1 MKPFKVNADY
11 EVELFHQKLAPP
23 AINQSIEFLLFFLES
38 RPLFSQK
45 KYSAEYLHYVEKLT
59 GHAPQIVNKGPFENY
74 WGSLKNS
81 EVEKWWNSK
90 LTSSELIIQKGWCTD
105 TLIIRSEDNLKKIN
119 TNRDLLLKDPYGM
132 SGQKFQLLR
141 FGTSLKERQEVLEK
155 SLRNK
160 PFIIEP
166 YFNRRYDFSQYI
178 FPDGKVIAYQ
188 NEVDEKFQYK
198 GTVFN
203 GVQSASLKDL
213 SFYPLIREDKWAD
226 FQDQT
231 QQIIEFY
238 SLHPNELG
246 YSIDSFIYEENGELK
261 IRVMSEINYRRTMGR
276 ITYELSRRFAANK
289 SWTALLMTKTSA
301 NPLWKILA
309 GIEGVM
315 VLSPGDSRFEILFLS
330 ADNLAEGLQLI
341 EKINHLLPD
350 TKFSVK
356 I

>member
-1 MKPFKVNADY
+1 MKPLKVNADY
-11 EVELFHQKLAPP
+11 EVELFHQNLAPP

-38 RPLFSQK
+38 RPLFSVK

-59 GHAPQIVNKGPFENY
+59 GHAPQIVNKGPFDNY
-74 WGSLKNS
+74 WGSLKNI
-81 EVEKWWNSK
+81 EVERWWNSK
-90 LTSSELIIQKGWCTD
+90 LTSTELIIQKGWCTD
-105 TLIIRSEDNLKKIN
+105 TLIIRREDDLKRIN
-119 TNRDLLLKDPYGM
+119 PNRDLLLKDPYGM
-132 SGQKFQLLR
+132 SGQKFHLLR
-141 FGTSLKERQEVLEK
+141 FAISLKERQEVLEK

-166 YFNRRYDFSQYI
+166 YFNRKYDFSQYI

-203 GVQSASLKDL
+203 SVHSTFLEDL
-213 SFYPLIREDKWAD
+213 TFYSQLTEAKWAH
-226 FQDQT
+226 FKDQT

-238 SLHPNELG
+238 SVHPNELG
-246 YSIDSFIYEENGELK
+246 YSIDSFIYEENGELN

-276 ITYELSRRFAANK
+276 MTYELSQKYAANK
-289 SWTALLMTKTSA
+289 SWTALLMAKSSG

-309 GIEGVM
+309 GRDGVM
-315 VLSPGDSRFEILFLS
+315 VLSPGDSRFEIIFLY
-330 ADNLAEGLQLI
+330 ADNLGEGLQLI
-341 EKINHLLPD
+341 AKINSLLPD
-350 TKFSVK
+350 TKFTVK

>member
-1 MKPFKVNADY
+1 MKPLKVNADY

-38 RPLFSQK
+38 RPLFSEK
-45 KYSAEYLHYVEKLT
+45 KYSSEYLHYVEKLT

-74 WGSLKNS
+74 WGSLKNI

-90 LTSSELIIQKGWCTD
+90 LTSTELIIQNGWCTD
-105 TLIIRSEDNLKKIN
+105 THIIRSEDDLKKIN
-119 TNRDLLLKDPYGM
+119 ANKDSLLKDPYGM
-132 SGQKFQLLR
+132 SGQKFQLIKSE
-141 FGTSLKERQEVLEK
+141 TSLEQRQEVVRK
-155 SLRNK
+155 TIRNH
-160 PFIIEP
+160 PIIIEP
-166 YFNRRYDFSQYI
+166 YFNRLFDFSQYF
-178 FPDGKVIAYQ
+178 FPNGKIIAYQ

-203 GVQSASLKDL
+203 CVQSACLDDL
-213 SFYPLIREDKWAD
+213 SFYPLIREDKWAQFRD
-226 FQDQT
+226 AT

-246 YSIDSFIYEENGELK
+246 YSIDSFIHEENGELN

-276 ITYELSRRFAANK
+276 MTYELSQRFAANK
-289 SWTALLMTKTSA
+289 SWTALLMAKTSA
-301 NPLWKILA
+301 TPLWKILA

-315 VLSPGDSRFEILFLS
+315 VLSPGDSRFEIIFLC
-330 ADNLAEGLQLI
+330 ADNRMEGLQLI
-341 EKINHLLPD
+341 EKINRLLPD
-350 TKFSVK
+350 TKFTVK

>member
-1 MKPFKVNADY
+1 MKPLKVNADY

-23 AINQSIEFLLFFLES
+23 AMNQSIEFLLFFLES
-38 RPLFSQK
+38 RSLFSQK
-45 KYSAEYLHYVEKLT
+45 KYSSEYLHYVEKLT
-59 GHAPQIVNKGPFENY
+59 GRAPQIVNKGPFENY
-74 WGSLKNS
+74 WGSLKNI
-81 EVEKWWNSK
+81 EVEEWWNSK

-105 TLIIRSEDNLKKIN
+105 TLIIRSEDDLKKIS

-166 YFNRRYDFSQYI
+166 YLNRRYDFSQYI

-203 GVQSASLKDL
+203 CVQSACLEDL
-213 SFYPLIREDKWAD
+213 TFYSQISEAKWD
-226 FQDQT
+226 HFRDQT
-231 QQIIEFY
+231 QQIIDFY

-246 YSIDSFIYEENGELK
+246 YSIDSFIYQENDELN

-276 ITYELSRRFAANK
+276 MTYELSHKYAANK
-289 SWTALLMTKTSA
+289 SWTALLMAKTSVT
-301 NPLWKILA
+301 PLWKIFS
-309 GIEGVM
+309 GNEGVM
-315 VLSPGDSRFEILFLS
+315 VLSPGDSRFEILFLY
-330 ADNLAEGLQLI
+330 AQNRAQGLELI
-341 EKINHLLPD
+341 AKLNRLLPD
-350 TKFSVK
+350 TEFTIK